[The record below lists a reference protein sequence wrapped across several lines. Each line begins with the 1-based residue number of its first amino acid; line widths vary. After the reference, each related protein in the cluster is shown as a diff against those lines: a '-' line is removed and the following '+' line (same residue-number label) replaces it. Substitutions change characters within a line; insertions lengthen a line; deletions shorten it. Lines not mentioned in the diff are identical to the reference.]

1 MELVHLG
8 KLHEKFGQFQALRN
22 AALLGRP
29 DAFLAGNETVTPNF
43 VGRRQVRWYIEPA
56 LTSLE
61 ITMSRSLS
69 SSPLAIVLPRGTSF
83 GPARATS
90 IDLCVHDFVLHSRYA
105 GATRVHC
112 AVVAEPY
119 AGFQMRFDEGGK
131 GGQALKALRFARRIR
146 AEGAELTVVH
156 QHLPTAFLLSKLL
169 PHPVLLHTHNFQ
181 KSMAPSLGR
190 LLRRWRYSGLAGIIF
205 VSEECRSDFRTNWP
219 EVAIP
224 TFVAHNGL
232 DMSLWTPT
240 RIRRKQI
247 LVAGRAAPEKGVL
260 EAAKALRVVL
270 PQLPGWTA
278 LFMLT
283 EVDRHPAYYAELL
296 GVVEACNGAIE
307 IVTNQTHQ
315 VVKTATEEAEI
326 ALVLSKWRE
335 PFGRTAIEAHAGG
348 AALISSGSG
357 GLREVSADTCLYVD
371 PADYG
376 ATIESILNLFFDD

>member
-1 MELVHLG
+1 
-8 KLHEKFGQFQALRN
+8 
-22 AALLGRP
+22 
-29 DAFLAGNETVTPNF
+29 
-43 VGRRQVRWYIEPA
+43 
-56 LTSLE
+56 
-61 ITMSRSLS
+61 MSRSLS

-270 PQLPGWTA
+270 PQLPGWKA

-296 GVVEACNGAIE
+296 GVVDACNGAIE

-315 VVKTATEEAEI
+315 AVKTATEEAEI

-371 PADYG
+371 PDDEG
-376 ATIESILNLFFDD
+376 ALIQSILKLGLDDAFRRNLAAAAHERTLQNFEIRRVSAALDDVYDQYWPRSG